1 VVGRHVHRRPMD
13 QSGER
18 GADDLRPVAT
28 IEITENGAVVGNG
41 SGPKTRTSARVW
53 VFFFERDSSGSENNI
68 LFHGTALYLFNQTL
82 PKVKWNGSILP
93 DS

>member
-28 IEITENGAVVGNG
+28 IEITENGTVVGNG

-53 VFFFERDSSGSENNI
+53 VFFLSGIVQDLRIIFFFMEPLST
-68 LFHGTALYLFNQTL
+68 FSTKHYQ
-82 PKVKWNGSILP
+82 K
-93 DS
+93 